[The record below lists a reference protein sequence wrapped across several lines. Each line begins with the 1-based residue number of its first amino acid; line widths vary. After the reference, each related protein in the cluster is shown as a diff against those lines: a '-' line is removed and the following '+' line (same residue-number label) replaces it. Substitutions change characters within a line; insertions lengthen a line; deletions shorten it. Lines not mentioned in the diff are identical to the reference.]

1 MDTVLIVDD
10 SVMLINY
17 IEEFFQTYKD
27 KFNTITA
34 KDGLEAIEV
43 LKKESVDLLVT
54 DLQMPRVDGLNLL
67 AYTHKY
73 FPGVPCIVMSAHGTP
88 KILEKIESGILQFI
102 KKPFKA
108 NQLADIILNAL
119 KRDDDDPDGT
129 LSGISVVSFLQMVE
143 MEDKTCICEVQ
154 SPGNPKGFFYFKGG
168 VMHHA
173 IFGNLKGEAAA
184 IKLIN
189 LENPTINF
197 RRPPERP
204 IPRGIKRD
212 LTGLIL
218 EAVRQKDEADAGEE
232 NN

>member
-1 MDTVLIVDD
+1 MYTVLIVDD

-17 IEEFFQTYKD
+17 IEEFFQSYVD
-27 KFNTITA
+27 KFKTITA
-34 KDGLEAIEV
+34 KDGLEAIEIM
-43 LKKESVDLLVT
+43 KKESIDLIVT
-54 DLQMPRVDGLNLL
+54 DLQMPRVDGLGLL

-73 FPGVPCIVMSAHGTP
+73 FPGIPCIVMSAHGTP
-88 KILEKIESGILQFI
+88 KILQKIEGGILQFI

-108 NQLADIILNAL
+108 DQLAEIILEAL
-119 KRDDDDPDGT
+119 KRDVDDPGGT

-143 MEDKTCICEVQ
+143 MEDKTCICEVH

-168 VMHHA
+168 VLQHA
-173 IFGNLKGEAAA
+173 VFGNLKGEPAA

-204 IPRGIKRD
+204 IAKGITRE

-218 EAVRQKDEADAGEE
+218 EAVRQRDEAGES
-232 NN
+232 

>member
-1 MDTVLIVDD
+1 MDTILVVDD

-17 IEEFFQTYKD
+17 IEEFFQSYQD
-27 KFNTITA
+27 KFRTLTA

-43 LKKESVDLLVT
+43 LKNQTVDLLVT
-54 DLQMPRVDGLNLL
+54 DLQMPRVDGLGLL

-73 FPGVPCIVMSAHGTP
+73 YPGIPCIVMSAHGTP
-88 KILEKIESGILQFI
+88 KILEKIQSSILQFI

-108 NQLADIILNAL
+108 NQLADIVLDAL
-119 KRDDDDPDGT
+119 KKDENDPGGS

-143 MEDKTCICEVQ
+143 MEQKTCICEVQ

-168 VMHHA
+168 VLHHA
-173 IFGNLKGEAAA
+173 VFGELKGEPAA

-197 RRPPERP
+197 RRPPDRP
-204 IPRGIKRD
+204 IAKGIQRE

-218 EAVRQKDEADAGEE
+218 EAVRQKDEAGTE
-232 NN
+232 

>member
-1 MDTVLIVDD
+1 MNAVLIVDD

-17 IEEFFQTYKD
+17 IEEFFQAYKD
-27 KFNTITA
+27 KFDTITA
-34 KDGLEAIEV
+34 KDGLEAIEI
-43 LKKESVDLLVT
+43 LKRQAIDLLVT
-54 DLQMPRVDGLNLL
+54 DLQMPRVDGLGLL

-73 FPGVPCIVMSAHGTP
+73 YPGIPCIVMSAHGTP
-88 KILEKIESGILQFI
+88 KILEKIEPGILQFI

-108 NQLADIILNAL
+108 NQLAEIILDAL
-119 KRDDDDPDGT
+119 KRDENDPGGT

-143 MEDKTCICEVQ
+143 MEEKTCICEVQ

-168 VMHHA
+168 VLHHA
-173 IFGNLKGEAAA
+173 VFGNLKGEPAA

-189 LENPTINF
+189 LKNPTINF

-204 IPRGIKRD
+204 IAKGIQRE

-218 EAVRQKDEADAGEE
+218 EAVRQKDESGEE
-232 NN
+232 

>member
-17 IEEFFQTYKD
+17 IEEFFKEYEE
-27 KFNTITA
+27 KFKTITA
-34 KDGLEAIEV
+34 KDGLEAIEI
-43 LKKESVDLLVT
+43 LKKDTIDLLVT
-54 DLQMPRVDGLNLL
+54 DLQMPRVDGLGLL

-73 FPGVPCIVMSAHGTP
+73 FPGIPCIVMSAHGTP
-88 KILEKIESGILQFI
+88 KILEKIEPGILQFI

-108 NQLADIILNAL
+108 NQLADIIINAL
-119 KRDDDDPDGT
+119 KKDDDDPGGT

-154 SPGNPKGFFYFKGG
+154 SPNNPKGFFYFKGG
-168 VMHHA
+168 VLHHA
-173 IFGNLKGEAAA
+173 VFGNLKGEAAA

-204 IPRGIKRD
+204 IPRGIKRE

-218 EAVRQKDEADAGEE
+218 EAVRQKDEAGKT
-232 NN
+232 